1 MCDALCCDTLL
12 MSVVSLS
19 AGALLSCAKNNVLHV
34 LDLYKSVCFASLPV
48 HWTYSPPFSFSLHT
62 LHASTHTGA
71 VVGDGG
77 RPPAAAPTVTSREA
91 QRLGLGYS
99 LFERVQAMGATTCLL
114 DTPLTLPTHLSTH
127 TCQSFTSH
135 QHRPRLS
142 KHPPRFNTQA
152 QSLVMVGDPRQL
164 PPTVTSRE
172 AQRLGLGFSLFE
184 RVQAMGATTC
194 LLDTQ
199 YRMHPKL
206 AEFPS
211 VKFYKGLLQSW
222 PRPEDRLLPDGLQWP
237 NPQVCEMAA
246 VM

>member
-1 MCDALCCDTLL
+1 
-12 MSVVSLS
+12 
-19 AGALLSCAKNNVLHV
+19 
-34 LDLYKSVCFASLPV
+34 
-48 HWTYSPPFSFSLHT
+48 
-62 LHASTHTGA
+62 
-71 VVGDGG
+71 
-77 RPPAAAPTVTSREA
+77 
-91 QRLGLGYS
+91 
-99 LFERVQAMGATTCLL
+99 
-114 DTPLTLPTHLSTH
+114 
-127 TCQSFTSH
+127 
-135 QHRPRLS
+135 
-142 KHPPRFNTQA
+142 
-152 QSLVMVGDPRQL
+152 MVGDPRQL